1 MHIFIIF
8 IIILLILIYLNYY
21 YKFNKN
27 FEILQLTSNQIN
39 HDVLHEKLPIVIED
53 IINNIDDFMNV
64 VLTYNYIFKNK
75 VKWNKSK
82 FINKNLSSYLVIY
95 NTNDTNSNIYISNP
109 KFSNK
114 FKFNKNNSFKY
125 LISDYVVSDVNNIND
140 VQFVKISLK
149 PKQVMILP
157 SYWLF
162 YIDDEIDTYF
172 LSGICSNILSIY
184 LSLR

>member
-53 IINNIDDFMNV
+53 IINNIDDFTNV

-95 NTNDTNSNIYISNP
+95 NTIDTNSNISSENELLR
-109 KFSNK
+109 
-114 FKFNKNNSFKY
+114 NNS
-125 LISDYVVSDVNNIND
+125 
-140 VQFVKISLK
+140 
-149 PKQVMILP
+149 
-157 SYWLF
+157 
-162 YIDDEIDTYF
+162 
-172 LSGICSNILSIY
+172 
-184 LSLR
+184 

>member
-21 YKFNKN
+21 YKTNTK

-39 HDVLHEKLPIVIED
+39 HEVLHEKLPIIIED
-53 IINNIDDFMNV
+53 IINNIHDFINV
-64 VLTYNYIFKNK
+64 ILTYEYIFKNK
-75 VKWNKSK
+75 VQLNKSK
-82 FINKNLSSYLVIY
+82 FINKNLASYLLIY
-95 NTNDTNSNIYISNP
+95 NTNDTNCNIYISNP

-125 LISDYVVSDVNNIND
+125 LISDYAVSDVNNIND
-140 VQFVKISLK
+140 VQFVKIILK

-162 YIDDEIDTYF
+162 YIDNNIDTYF
-172 LSGICSNILSIY
+172 LSGICSTILSIY